1 MEKLRTFIAIDLDPD
16 VRSRFKS
23 AQDLLETTG
32 ADIRWVKPER
42 AHLTL
47 KFLGDTASDQVEDI
61 GSALKSIASDTDD
74 FEVVFGGLGVFG
86 PKKRPRVLW
95 VGVQTGLEQLRGLQ
109 KAIDRT
115 LKKAG
120 FDPETKEYS
129 PHLTL
134 GRFRSN
140 KNAGALLEFM
150 DTHPQKDCG
159 RLKACAVHL
168 IKSTLTPAGP
178 VYEKLITAGL
188 RT

>member
-1 MEKLRTFIAIDLDPD
+1 MEKLRTFIAIDLNSD

-23 AQDLLETTG
+23 VQNLLEKSG
-32 ADIRWVKPER
+32 ADVRWVKPER

-47 KFLGDTASDQVEDI
+47 KFLGDTAPGQVEDI
-61 GSALKSIASDTDD
+61 DGTLKSIALAADE
-74 FEVVFGGLGVFG
+74 FEVEFGGVGFFG

-95 VGVQTGLEQLRGLQ
+95 IGVQKGLEQLRGLQ
-109 KAIDRT
+109 KAIDRK

-120 FDPETKEYS
+120 FAPETKEYS

-150 DTHPQKDCG
+150 EKHPQNDCG

-168 IKSTLTPAGP
+168 IKSALTPSGP
-178 VYEKLITAGL
+178 VYEKLITAEL

>member
-23 AQDLLETTG
+23 VQNLLENSG

-47 KFLGDTASDQVEDI
+47 KFLGDTTSDQVEDI
-61 GSALKSIASDTDD
+61 SGALKSIASDTDD
-74 FEVVFGGLGVFG
+74 FDIVFGGLGVFG
-86 PKKRPRVLW
+86 PKKRPRVVW
-95 VGVQTGLEQLRGLQ
+95 VGVQQGLGQLRGLQ
-109 KAIDRT
+109 KLIDRK
-115 LKKAG
+115 LKKTG

-140 KNAGALLEFM
+140 KNVGAFLEFM
-150 DTHPQKDCG
+150 QKHPQKDCG
-159 RLKACAVHL
+159 GLKACAVHL
-168 IKSTLTPAGP
+168 IKSTLTPSGP